1 MLWKIKQRLV
11 IVCTAILLGCA
22 MFGGELGR
30 LVVKTN
36 VVGAAR
42 MPHVHLLMFEL
53 EEEGWDL
60 GLQLNLID

>member
-1 MLWKIKQRLV
+1 
-11 IVCTAILLGCA
+11 

-30 LVVKTN
+30 LVVMAD

-42 MPHVHLLMFEL
+42 MPHVHVLMLEL
-53 EEEGWDL
+53 EEEGRDL